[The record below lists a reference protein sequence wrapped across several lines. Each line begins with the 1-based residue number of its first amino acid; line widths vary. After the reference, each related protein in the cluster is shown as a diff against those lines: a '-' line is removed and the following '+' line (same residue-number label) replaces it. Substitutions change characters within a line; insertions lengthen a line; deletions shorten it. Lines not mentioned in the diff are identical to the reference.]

1 MHSIGEIQSALESGE
16 LSVPE
21 LIQERLKLARENKLN
36 AFLDVFEERAMD
48 QARKLQVE
56 LDRLGRQIPKDR
68 MPLFGIPL
76 GIKDNLALRGARM
89 TCASRMLETYVAPY
103 TATAVER
110 LESAGAISI
119 GKLNMDEFAMGSS
132 NENSAFGFVEH
143 PTHPGYVPGGSSGGS
158 AASVRSGVCAVA
170 LGSDTGGSIRLPASF
185 CGLVGMKPS
194 YGRVSRYGLTAFASS
209 LDQIGPLAT
218 SVEDAATVIEAM
230 GGVDHRDGTSVDLP
244 IHGLS
249 QAARTPAELSQVR
262 LGVPK
267 EYFQEGLQPE
277 VRASI
282 ENTLKAL
289 EKRGAKLVPMTLPLT
304 KYSVST
310 YYVVAVSEA
319 SSNLSRFDGI
329 RFGFRPELQGP
340 ELDLGKFYAR
350 MRSKFGPEVKRR
362 ILLGTYTLSS
372 GYYDAYYL
380 RACRVRRRIQSDF
393 QEAFKHVD
401 AIVAPVSPVT
411 AFQRGDHAT
420 DPLKMYLMDIFTIPV
435 NLAGLPALSVPCGV
449 DQKGLSIGL
458 QLIGAQFGE
467 QRLLQVAAAVE
478 REVRV

>member
-1 MHSIGEIQSALESGE
+1 MNSIREIHAAFESGT

-21 LIQERLKLARENKLN
+21 LTQERLKLARENKLH
-36 AFLDVFEERAMD
+36 AFLGVFEERAMA
-48 QARKLQVE
+48 QARKLQAE
-56 LDRLGRQIPKDR
+56 FERAGRKIPR
-68 MPLFGIPL
+68 PLFGIPL
-76 GIKDNLALRGARM
+76 GIKDNLAMQGERM
-89 TCASRMLETYVAPY
+89 TCASKMLEHYTAPY

-110 LESAGAISI
+110 LESAGGISI
-119 GKLNMDEFAMGSS
+119 GKLNLDEFAMGSS
-132 NENSAFGFVEH
+132 NENSAYSFVEH
-143 PTHPGYVPGGSSGGS
+143 PTHPGFVPGGSSGGS
-158 AASVRSGVCAVA
+158 AASVRAGVCTAA

-218 SVEDAATVIEAM
+218 SVEDVATVIEAM
-230 GGVDHRDGTSVDLP
+230 GGLDPRDGTSVDLP
-244 IHGLS
+244 IRGLT
-249 QAARTPAELSQVR
+249 QAARTPADLTGVR

-267 EYFQEGLQPE
+267 EYFQEGLQDE
-277 VRASI
+277 VRAAI
-282 ENTLKAL
+282 EGTLKAL
-289 EKRGAKLVPMTLPLT
+289 EKRGAKLVPLTLPLT

-329 RFGFRPELQGP
+329 RFGSRPELGAG
-340 ELDLGKFYAR
+340 EVDLGKFYAR

-380 RACRVRRRIQSDF
+380 RACRVRRRIRDDF
-393 QEAFKHVD
+393 ATAFKSVD
-401 AIVAPVSPVT
+401 AIVAPVSPIT
-411 AFQRGDHAT
+411 AFKRGAHAA

-435 NLAGLPALSVPCGV
+435 NLAGLPGISIPCGA
-449 DQKGLSIGL
+449 DKQGLSIGL
-458 QLIGAQFGE
+458 QLIGPQFGE
-467 QRLLQVAAAVE
+467 ERLLQVAAAVE
-478 REVRV
+478 REVKG